1 MFAVHVVAGRAGVT
15 DMKLSQMV
23 FALDGLKEEKRQTG
37 VSTIDEKT
45 SRTVGE
51 GGRGV
56 LGAEAPKDS
65 GGHLIMSCCSC
76 WWASVVFSSSKIE

>member
-1 MFAVHVVAGRAGVT
+1 M
-15 DMKLSQMV
+15 

-65 GGHLIMSCCSC
+65 GGHFIMSC
-76 WWASVVFSSSKIE
+76 WWASVVLSSSKIE